1 MSTPYAQTAPLHSIP
16 VARARR
22 LHGVGS
28 DTGNAGRRRYRS
40 LKIEGSVLYF
50 KHLPPGFTPEELTQ
64 LCQAFGQVKYAK
76 ILRDPETNEDVHKGM
91 VKFVSPLASVA
102 ALSDL
107 NGKVVK
113 GSSIVVTRTDVETHT
128 ERATLKVLV
137 RNIPSEVEE
146 ARVQKV
152 FQRYGDIDVL
162 TVIDRDV
169 TPGKWSCTIR
179 YTSFEAASAA
189 KAGMN
194 QKTLAPDTDPIVVK
208 FSKSKEDGES
218 HKLDGLHL
226 SRRRSLRVREI
237 SLPHF

>member
-1 MSTPYAQTAPLHSIP
+1 MSTPYAQTAPLRSIP
-16 VARARR
+16 VARTRR
-22 LHGVGS
+22 PNGVS
-28 DTGNAGRRRYRS
+28 PDTGNAGRRRYRS

-50 KHLPPGFTPEELTQ
+50 KHLPPGFTPEELSQ
-64 LCQAFGQVKYAK
+64 LCQPFGQVKYAK

-107 NGKVVK
+107 NGKIVK

-128 ERATLKVLV
+128 ERATLKLLV
-137 RNIPSEVEE
+137 RNIPGNVEE

-152 FQRYGDIDVL
+152 FQRYGDIDGL
-162 TVIDRDV
+162 TVIDRDS
-169 TPGKWSCTIR
+169 TGKWSCVIR
-179 YTSFEAASAA
+179 YTCFEAASAA

-208 FSKSKEDGES
+208 FSKSKEHGES
-218 HKLDGLHL
+218 DKLDELPVC
-226 SRRRSLRVREI
+226 RRRSLRLREI